1 MEWNVL
7 SQNTEVLAVHAALL
21 HTGKIL
27 YFSGDEHDETQHDTG
42 RIDHTRLF
50 DCNTLAIQ
58 KIGSPT
64 TDVFCSGH
72 AMLPDGR
79 LLVAGGTEDW
89 PGGGGQHDVHFPG
102 LRECWIFN
110 PLTNTW
116 RQAASMNF
124 QPGHLGIGGGRW
136 YPTLVTLA
144 DGRVLAMSGHPSA
157 TDTRPSHNNDSPE
170 IFSLSPNPDGSWFQ
184 FPDDPAHQLSL
195 YPRLHLLPSGH
206 VFSASPVAGRR
217 TQRFDPVSGNWE
229 DLSAGPPDDIYDSF
243 GGTSVLLPLMP
254 DDDYRPRILL
264 CGSRQPRIMDLS
276 DASPAWQPTNTRT
289 LSGMPR
295 RNNLNAVLLPTGEV
309 LVLGGA
315 STRSDASAVLAAELY
330 QPATD
335 NWVTLEPA
343 TVVRNYHSVAL
354 LMPDGRVWTAGSN
367 FDCKPG
373 VANRELRIELYEP
386 WYYNR
391 PRPQIVAV
399 SPTVVTS
406 GETFSIDSLQA
417 ATINQVVAIR
427 TGSVTHSFDSDQRY
441 VGLRFQYIGDIQPGV
456 GRLNVVAPP
465 SGGIAPPGWYLIFII
480 NQDGVPS
487 VGTFL
492 QVMRPDPAMNWTKIG
507 GPTQTLAAFGSTLC
521 GLSSGGVAVYKY
533 NGTPE
538 NWSQIGGPAVELI
551 GGGSNLYAISP
562 SDFSIWQYM
571 GSGDQWQRIGGP
583 GFMFVSVGNTVY
595 GLNPDRSAV
604 YQFVSLV

>member
-1 MEWNVL
+1 MGWKL
-7 SQNTEVLAVHAALL
+7 LTQNSEVLAVHAALL

-27 YFSGDEHDETQHDTG
+27 YFGGDEHDETQHDTG
-42 RIDHTRLF
+42 QIDHTRLF
-50 DCNTLAIQ
+50 DCRSLTIE

-89 PGGGGQHDVHFPG
+89 PGGGGEHDVHFPG

-110 PLTNTW
+110 PSMNTW
-116 RQAASMNF
+116 IQVASMNF
-124 QPGHLGIGGGRW
+124 QPGQANAGGGRW

-144 DGRVLAMSGHPSA
+144 DGRALTMSGHPSA
-157 TDTRPSHNNDSPE
+157 TDTRPSHNNNSPE
-170 IFSLSPNPDGSWFQ
+170 IFSISPDPEGSWFQ
-184 FPDDPAHQLSL
+184 FPDDPDHHLSL

-206 VFSASPVAGRR
+206 VFSSSPVANGG
-217 TQRFDPVSGNWE
+217 TERFDPVSGTWE
-229 DLSAGPPDDIYDSF
+229 ELSARPPDDIYDSF

-254 DDDYRPRILL
+254 NDNYQPRILL

-276 DASPAWQPTNTRT
+276 DASPGWRPTTTRT
-289 LSGMPR
+289 LSGTPR

-335 NWVTLEPA
+335 SWVTLESA

-354 LMPDGRVWTAGSN
+354 LIPDGRVWTAGSN

-386 WYYNR
+386 WYYSR
-391 PRPQIVAV
+391 PRPQISGM
-399 SPTVVTS
+399 SPTVVRL
-406 GETFSIDSLQA
+406 GETFNIDSPQA
-417 ATINQVVAIR
+417 ATISQVVAIR

-441 VGLRFQYIGDIQPGV
+441 VGLQFQYVGDIQPGV
-456 GRLNVVAPP
+456 GRLSVVSPP
-465 SGGIAPPGWYLIFII
+465 SGGITPPGWYLIFII

-487 VGTFL
+487 IGTFL
-492 QVMRPDPAMNWTKIG
+492 QMGLLAEEMNWTKIG
-507 GPTQTLAAFGSTLC
+507 GTAQILGS
-521 GLSSGGVAVYKY
+521 VD
-533 NGTPE
+533 N
-538 NWSQIGGPAVELI
+538 
-551 GGGSNLYAISP
+551 
-562 SDFSIWQYM
+562 
-571 GSGDQWQRIGGP
+571 
-583 GFMFVSVGNTVY
+583 
-595 GLNPDRSAV
+595 
-604 YQFVSLV
+604 